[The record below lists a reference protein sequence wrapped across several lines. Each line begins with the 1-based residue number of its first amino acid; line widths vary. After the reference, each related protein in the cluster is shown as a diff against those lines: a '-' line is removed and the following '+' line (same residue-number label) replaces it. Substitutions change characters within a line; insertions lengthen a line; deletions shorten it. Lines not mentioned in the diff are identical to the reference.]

1 MWPSPP
7 DRQRGGGGAIDLV
20 MHATGYDVK
29 QAVGWLAHEHGAE
42 LAVAA
47 ATHHAARQAQELAA
61 RAERPAFVPPQED
74 RARWGQVRDYLTDAR
89 ALPERLVDE
98 LHKEGTLYADGRGN
112 AVFLRRDHEGHTTGA
127 VLRGTEPGS
136 DYKGL
141 AAGTRRDAG
150 HFAHATPATGERPGW
165 DQRPTLVIA
174 ESPIDALSWQASRAP
189 GGLASGPLTVAS
201 TDGVGAL
208 PWREI
213 VATQQAGGVVRVATD
228 RDRAGERVWR
238 ELSDRYPSEETFGR
252 LVRDRPALKDWNDDL
267 RFPAQADLSLWR
279 VSGS

>member
-1 MWPSPP
+1 
-7 DRQRGGGGAIDLV
+7 V
-20 MHATGYDVK
+20 
-29 QAVGWLAHEHGAE
+29 
-42 LAVAA
+42 
-47 ATHHAARQAQELAA
+47 
-61 RAERPAFVPPQED
+61 
-74 RARWGQVRDYLTDAR
+74 R

-112 AVFLRRDHEGHTTGA
+112 AVFLRRDHAGQATGA
-127 VLRGTEPGS
+127 FLRGTEPGS

-150 HFAHATPATGERPGW
+150 HFSHTTPATGEGPSWG
-165 DQRPTLVIA
+165 QRPTLVIV
-174 ESPIDALSWQASRAP
+174 ESPIDALSWQAARAP

-201 TDGVGAL
+201 TDGLGTL

-213 VATQQAGGVVRVATD
+213 VATQQDRGVVCVATD
-228 RDRAGERVWR
+228 HDRAGERVWR

-267 RFPAQADLSLWR
+267 RFPAQAEEMRERERAEARRQEAERRAQEREVNRHQAQERQRDQGQSRSSWEHDR
-279 VSGS
+279 